1 MSRADLVEFT
11 LYIAGNTQEAIDAYT
26 KAIEC
31 DGTQHVFYSNRS
43 AAYLSQ
49 GDGTNALADAN
60 KCIEINGTWAKGY
73 TRKGAAL
80 HSLKKYDEA
89 KEAYN
94 EGLKIDPAN
103 AGLKSGL
110 EEVEAAQAAP
120 AGGGMGDAMASAFGP
135 DMWGKI
141 AANPKLA
148 PYLADQSF
156 VATLKSIQ
164 ADPNSLSTHMKDQ
177 RVLEVFAA
185 LMGLNMQFGGE
196 GGMPGGSEPP
206 PAPAPAP
213 PPKKAEAPAPAPPP
227 ANETEEEKALR
238 LKKEEALE
246 MKTKGTAHY
255 KKKEF
260 DAALECYSKAFDM
273 DPENMVFLSNRAAV
287 HMEMKNYEECRKDC
301 EESIK
306 VGRSARADDSLI
318 AKAYVRI
325 GTSYKKEKN
334 YDACIEAYGKA
345 NMENYTKDVERK
357 IKEVELLKKKADA
370 AAYIK
375 PELAE
380 EHKEKGNAFFKEGK
394 YPEAVKEYE
403 EAIKRNPKDP
413 KVTSRYHSNL
423 AAALMKLGSHVD
435 AKANCEKAI
444 DFDPDFVKAISRLG
458 SCQYFMKEYHKALET
473 YQKGLKLE
481 PENAECKDGLQRT
494 ALKIQQANSS
504 GEVDKERLAH
514 AMADPEIQAILRD
527 PSVQS
532 VLQDFQ
538 ENPKN
543 AQHHL
548 SNVGMRAKIE
558 KLINAGVLQMR

>member
-1 MSRADLVEFT
+1 MSAAEWKAKGNAALQ
-11 LYIAGNTQEAIDAYT
+11 AGNTQEAIDAYT

-31 DGTQHVFYSNRS
+31 DGTNHVFYSNRS

-49 GDGTNALADAN
+49 GDGENALADAN
-60 KCIEINGTWAKGY
+60 KCIEINGTWAKGF

-80 HSLKKYDEA
+80 HSLKRYEDA
-89 KEAYN
+89 TAAYN
-94 EGLKIDPAN
+94 DGLKVEPGN

-110 EEVEAAQAAP
+110 KEVESAM
-120 AGGGMGDAMASAFGP
+120 AGPGAGGMGDAMASAFGP

-141 AANPKLA
+141 AADPKLA
-148 PYLADQSF
+148 PYLADASF
-156 VATLKSIQ
+156 VETLKAIQ
-164 ADPNSLSTHMKDQ
+164 ANPNSLSEHMKDQ
-177 RVLEVFAA
+177 RVLQVFAS
-185 LMGLNMQFGGE
+185 LMGLNMQMGNPGE
-196 GGMPGGSEPP
+196 AEPP

-213 PPKKAEAPAPAPPP
+213 APKKPEAAPAPASPP
-227 ANETEEEKALR
+227 ANETEEEKAVR

-246 MKTKGTAHY
+246 KKAAGTAHY

-260 DAALECYSKAFDM
+260 DKALECYSQAANL
-273 DPENMVFLSNRAAV
+273 DPENMVFVSNRAAV
-287 HMEMKNYEECRKDC
+287 HLEMKNYEECRKDC
-301 EESIK
+301 EESIEI
-306 VGRSARADDSLI
+306 GRAARADYSLI
-318 AKAYVRI
+318 AKSYVRI
-325 GTSYKKEKN
+325 GNSYRKEKKFTE
-334 YDACIEAYGKA
+334 CIEAYEKA
-345 NMENYTKDVERK
+345 NMENYTKEIERK
-357 IKEVELLKKKADA
+357 IKEVLLLKKKADA

-380 EHKEKGNAFFKEGK
+380 EHKDKGNAFFKEQK

-403 EAIKRNPKDP
+403 EAIKRNPKDAAATP
-413 KVTSRYHSNL
+413 KYHSNL

-444 DFDPDFVKAISRLG
+444 DMDPTFVKAISRLG
-458 SCQYFMKEYHKALET
+458 SCQFFMKEYHKALET
-473 YQKGLKLE
+473 YQKGLALE
-481 PENAECKDGLQRT
+481 PDNAECKDGLART
-494 ALKIQQANSS
+494 QMKIHTLNSS
-504 GEVDKERLAH
+504 GEVDKERVAH

-548 SNVGMRAKIE
+548 SDVAMRAKIE